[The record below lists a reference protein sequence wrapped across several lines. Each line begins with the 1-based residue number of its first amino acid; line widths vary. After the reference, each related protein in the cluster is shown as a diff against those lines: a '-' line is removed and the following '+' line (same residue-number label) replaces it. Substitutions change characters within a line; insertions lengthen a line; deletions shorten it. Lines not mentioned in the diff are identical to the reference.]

1 MANIIDL
8 CKTSLF
14 FLLIALCC
22 AEAAKPN
29 SLYPQSRIL
38 GGATASE
45 GQFPYQ
51 VSLRWGG
58 VHVGGGSIISPTY
71 IVTAAHCL
79 AQGQPPK
86 AFSPDYISI
95 RAGSRQHE
103 KGGQVIQA
111 AELKIHP
118 NYDKSHSDIALVKL
132 SRPLEFNS
140 NVQAIALAQHE
151 PPTGVPVIASGW
163 GFTKN
168 GGSTPKYLQYNI
180 FVARRHADCGRATD
194 VSVLCLAR
202 SLGQGICMGDSGGPA
217 VYNSDLVGVANY
229 GVDGCGSRYADG
241 FASVAYQYNWLISNS
256 RNYIEI

>member
-1 MANIIDL
+1 MFDITAVF
-8 CKTSLF
+8 KTSLF
-14 FLLIALCC
+14 ALMISLQG
-22 AEAAKPN
+22 AEASKGN

-45 GQFPYQ
+45 GQFPHQ

-58 VHVGGGSIISPTY
+58 VHVCGGSIISPTY

-86 AFSPDYISI
+86 AFSADYISI

-118 NYDKSHSDIALVKL
+118 NYDKSHNDIALVKL
-132 SRPLEFNS
+132 SRPLEFNN
-140 NVQAIALAQHE
+140 NVQPIALAQHE
-151 PPTGVPVIASGW
+151 PPTGVPIIKSGW
-163 GFTKN
+163 GLTKK
-168 GGSTPKYLQYNI
+168 GGSTPKYLQYNT
-180 FVARRHADCGRATD
+180 FVARRHADCGRVTD
-194 VSVLCLAR
+194 ESVLCLAH

-217 VYNSDLVGVANY
+217 IYKNELVGVSNY
-229 GVDGCGSRYADG
+229 VVDGCGSRYADG
-241 FASVAYQYNWLISNS
+241 VASVAYQYNWLISNS
-256 RNYIEI
+256 RN